1 MDLVLVLLSFIL
13 GIFVLVAVGKLFTI
27 AHDLRRLVM
36 LELCSQ
42 GAFDSKY
49 CDAYKATVAE
59 KVRVPFSA
67 IQSSVRE

>member
-1 MDLVLVLLSFIL
+1 MEFIL
-13 GIFVLVAVGKLFTI
+13 AVVSLALSIFVLVAVGKLFAI

-42 GAFDSKY
+42 GAFDPKY
-49 CDAYKATVAE
+49 CDAYKATVAD

-67 IQSSVRE
+67 IQP

>member
-1 MDLVLVLLSFIL
+1 MDLLLVLLSFIL

-27 AHDLRRLVM
+27 ATDLRRLVM

-42 GAFDSKY
+42 GAFEREY
-49 CDAYKATVAE
+49 CDAYKKTVAE

-67 IQSSVRE
+67 IKP

>member
-1 MDLVLVLLSFIL
+1 MDLLFFILSVVL

-36 LELCSQ
+36 LELCAQ
-42 GAFDSKY
+42 GAFEPKY
-49 CDAYKATVAE
+49 YDAYKTAVAD

-67 IQSSVRE
+67 IQP